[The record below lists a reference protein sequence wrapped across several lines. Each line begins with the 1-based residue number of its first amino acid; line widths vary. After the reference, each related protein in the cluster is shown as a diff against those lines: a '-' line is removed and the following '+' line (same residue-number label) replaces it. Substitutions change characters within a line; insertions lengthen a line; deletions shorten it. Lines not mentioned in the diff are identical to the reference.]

1 MRVYDIIL
9 KKRNGLKLSA
19 EEIGFLVHG
28 YTQGLIPDYQV
39 SALLMAIYFNG
50 MDAEET
56 SNLTSTMMKSG
67 KVLDL
72 KGVPGPKVDKHST
85 GGVGDKVSIILAPL
99 AAAAGL
105 VVPMMSGRGLGF
117 SGGTLDKLESIPGFR
132 TNLKEDE
139 FISILKKIGLSMIGQ
154 TEEIAPADRK
164 LYALRD
170 ATATVESIPLIAS
183 SIMSKKLSEG
193 ARSLVLDVK
202 TGSGAFMKT
211 YEKSVAL
218 AQTLVDIGDKMG
230 VRTVAFIT
238 DMDQPLG
245 YEIGNALEVKEC
257 VEIMKGESDE
267 RSSDLVEITLT
278 LGSAMLLL
286 GGVVTSGGKARR
298 SLEKVLSDGRC
309 LDKFRQM
316 VDVQGGDAR
325 VADDP
330 SVLPRSKNI
339 IDVPSTRS
347 GYIQRINAEA
357 VGFCTLYL
365 GAGRSRSDDRIDP
378 SVGVTLKAKVGCR
391 VEKGEPLAS
400 IHANDS
406 SDADRAIEVLS
417 KGYTIGDEKPKPVP
431 LVKSLVTKNGVRA
444 VDGGFWEKGVE
455 VGV

>member
-1 MRVYDIIL
+1 MRAYDIIL
-9 KKRNGLKLSA
+9 KKRSGLKLSA
-19 EEIGFLVHG
+19 EEIGFIVHG
-28 YTQGLIPDYQV
+28 YTQGLIPDYQA

-56 SNLTSTMMKSG
+56 SNLTWAMMNSG

-72 KGVPGPKVDKHST
+72 KGIPGPKVDKHST

-117 SGGTLDKLESIPGFR
+117 SGGTLDKLQSIPGFR
-132 TNLKEDE
+132 TDLSEDE
-139 FISILKKIGLSMIGQ
+139 FISALSKVGLSMIGQ
-154 TEEIAPADRK
+154 TEDIAPADRK

-183 SIMSKKLSEG
+183 SIMSKKLAEG

-211 YEKSVAL
+211 YEKSLAL
-218 AQTLVDIGDKMG
+218 AETLVDIGDKMG
-230 VRTVAFIT
+230 VKTVAFIT

-245 YEIGNALEVKEC
+245 YEIGNAVEVKEC
-257 VEIMKGESDE
+257 IEVMKGESDE
-267 RSSDLVEITLT
+267 RSGDLVEVTLT

-286 GGVVTSGGKARR
+286 GGVATSGGEARTM
-298 SLEKVLSDGRC
+298 LQKTLADGRC
-309 LDKFRQM
+309 LGKFRQM
-316 VDVQGGDAR
+316 VEVQGGDVG

-330 SVLPRSKNI
+330 SVLPQSKNI
-339 IDVPSTRS
+339 IDVLSPRS
-347 GYIQRINAEA
+347 GYIRRINAEA

-378 SVGVTLKAKVGCR
+378 AVGVTLKAKVGRR

-400 IHANDS
+400 IHANDA
-406 SDADRAIEVLS
+406 SDVDRAIEVLS
-417 KGYTIGDEKPKPVP
+417 KGYVIGDEEPKPSP

-444 VDGGFWEKGVE
+444 VDGGFWEKGMFD
-455 VGV
+455 